1 MEPHAGSST
10 VFWVVEFVYHGRVVT
25 SWRLG
30 SNRHDISCLT
40 SQTLLARSGNV
51 CVEAVH
57 LMALHEAPLA
67 GGGCE
72 ALPNQ
77 DARVRY
83 GFAFLDAAA
92 GRFYVGAADDDAGRS
107 TLGALLTQVRAD
119 CIYPD
124 RSEGLKQ

>member
-1 MEPHAGSST
+1 
-10 VFWVVEFVYHGRVVT
+10 
-25 SWRLG
+25 
-30 SNRHDISCLT
+30 
-40 SQTLLARSGNV
+40 
-51 CVEAVH
+51 
-57 LMALHEAPLA
+57 MALHEAPLA

-92 GRFYVGAADDDAGRS
+92 GRS